1 MKNIFSSP
9 FLIISLLLVSGCSTK
24 KDSYLNR
31 TGQAVSTKYNVLYNG
46 NLAFDEAKKQLDAS
60 YEDNFYEILPI
71 EPIKIEDDIPLPGQ
85 SQATSPIKQG
95 FEKSEEKAV
104 KAVQKHSMVIDGYE
118 RNEQIDDAYLLL
130 GKSRYY
136 SLRFVPALE
145 AFTFALEKYPNAD
158 LYLETKIWKA
168 KTDIRLQNESLA
180 IETLNSIIRS
190 ESMTEELLEKAHT
203 AMAMAYVQLDS
214 TQQAIDQL
222 KYATYY
228 FKDKEQGSRN
238 MFILGQMYREENKI
252 DSSNMMFEALTY
264 LKKVP
269 RKYSVHAQI
278 ERAKNHSDKDSTDT
292 MIFALRKLGEDRE
305 NKPYFDELYYQAGI
319 IAQKNG
325 NTGLAHD
332 FFEKS
337 LRTNTAKPFQKSLS
351 YEALGNLHFDQS
363 EYTLAG
369 TYYDSVL
376 QIKSVDPNS
385 KRIRRVFAKNKSLE
399 EVIRYEQV
407 LKTNDSI
414 LYLVSL
420 PEAERQAYFSAYV
433 SELQKQDEINRTIA
447 EQQSNFGNEFLSPDS
462 KQAAGESFYFYNS
475 QTLAFGRQEFNAR
488 YGNRAL
494 TDNWIFSRIAAGNQD
509 LSRQKTTVV
518 TDEKLR
524 YDPAYYMQYIPSE
537 PRQIDSIAGL
547 RNNAHYN
554 LGLLYKEQ
562 FKEYR
567 VAAGHFEKYL
577 ANDPAENLVLPVKY
591 QLYRCYEN
599 FDPAKGNISADD
611 IVNNYPDSRYAQIIK
626 NPEKVIKEEDN
637 ESSPENIYKNAFICY
652 EEGEYNYALGLIKN
666 SENSFRELPLEA
678 KFELLK
684 ALIASKTIGPDAYKM
699 QLEYVIANYPNTEES
714 DFAKMALENLN
725 KQKK

>member
-104 KAVQKHSMVIDGYE
+104 KAIQKHSMVIDGYE
-118 RNEQIDDAYLLL
+118 KNEQIDDAYLLL

-190 ESMTEELLEKAHT
+190 ESMTAELLEKAHT

-278 ERAKNHSDKDSTDT
+278 ERAKNH
-292 MIFALRKLGEDRE
+292 
-305 NKPYFDELYYQAGI
+305 
-319 IAQKNG
+319 
-325 NTGLAHD
+325 
-332 FFEKS
+332 
-337 LRTNTAKPFQKSLS
+337 
-351 YEALGNLHFDQS
+351 
-363 EYTLAG
+363 
-369 TYYDSVL
+369 
-376 QIKSVDPNS
+376 
-385 KRIRRVFAKNKSLE
+385 
-399 EVIRYEQV
+399 
-407 LKTNDSI
+407 
-414 LYLVSL
+414 
-420 PEAERQAYFSAYV
+420 
-433 SELQKQDEINRTIA
+433 
-447 EQQSNFGNEFLSPDS
+447 
-462 KQAAGESFYFYNS
+462 
-475 QTLAFGRQEFNAR
+475 
-488 YGNRAL
+488 
-494 TDNWIFSRIAAGNQD
+494 
-509 LSRQKTTVV
+509 
-518 TDEKLR
+518 
-524 YDPAYYMQYIPSE
+524 
-537 PRQIDSIAGL
+537 
-547 RNNAHYN
+547 
-554 LGLLYKEQ
+554 
-562 FKEYR
+562 
-567 VAAGHFEKYL
+567 
-577 ANDPAENLVLPVKY
+577 
-591 QLYRCYEN
+591 
-599 FDPAKGNISADD
+599 
-611 IVNNYPDSRYAQIIK
+611 
-626 NPEKVIKEEDN
+626 
-637 ESSPENIYKNAFICY
+637 
-652 EEGEYNYALGLIKN
+652 
-666 SENSFRELPLEA
+666 
-678 KFELLK
+678 
-684 ALIASKTIGPDAYKM
+684 
-699 QLEYVIANYPNTEES
+699 
-714 DFAKMALENLN
+714 
-725 KQKK
+725 

>member
-31 TGQAVSTKYNVLYNG
+31 TGHAVSTKYNVLYNG
-46 NLAFDEAKKQLDAS
+46 NVAFDEAKKQLDAS

-190 ESMTEELLEKAHT
+190 ESMSEELLEKAHT

-228 FKDKEQGSRN
+228 FKDEEQGSRN

-319 IAQKNG
+319 IAQKKG
-325 NTGLAHD
+325 NKGLAND

-363 EYTLAG
+363 EYALAG
-369 TYYDSVL
+369 AYYDSVL

-399 EVIRYEQV
+399 EVIRFEQV

-420 PEAERQAYFSAYV
+420 PEAERLAYFSAYV
-433 SELQKQDEINRTIA
+433 GELQKQDDINRAIA
-447 EQQSNFGNEFLSPDS
+447 EQQSNIGNEFLSSDS
-462 KQAAGESFYFYNS
+462 KQSAGESFYFYNS
-475 QTLAFGRQEFNAR
+475 QTLAFGRQEFSAR

-509 LSRQKTTVV
+509 LSRQKTTEV

-524 YDPAYYMQYIPSE
+524 YDPAYYMQFIPSE
-537 PRQIDSIAGL
+537 PRLIDSIAAL

-567 VAAGHFEKYL
+567 IAAGHFEKYL
-577 ANDPAENLVLPVKY
+577 ANHPAENLVLPVKY

-611 IVNNYPDSRYAQIIK
+611 IVTNYPDSRYAQIIK

-714 DFAKMALENLN
+714 NFAKMALENLN